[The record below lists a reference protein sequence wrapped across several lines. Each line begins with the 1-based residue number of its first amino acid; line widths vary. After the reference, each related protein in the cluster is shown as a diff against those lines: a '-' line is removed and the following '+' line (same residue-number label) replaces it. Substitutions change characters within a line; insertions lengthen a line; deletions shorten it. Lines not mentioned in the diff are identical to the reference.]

1 VEVASFGR
9 KMYQLRKS
17 FKTRQ
22 TTYTIRQQQQQQK
35 HVLTQIIYKAML
47 HEYTE
52 YKISK
57 IE

>member
-1 VEVASFGR
+1 
-9 KMYQLRKS
+9 MYQLRKS

-22 TTYTIRQQQQQQK
+22 TTYTIRQQQQQK

>member
-1 VEVASFGR
+1 MILKYVCIDTQSHIKNNFA
-9 KMYQLRKS
+9 K
-17 FKTRQ
+17 
-22 TTYTIRQQQQQQK
+22 QQQQQQK
-35 HVLTQIIYKAML
+35 HLLTQIIYKAMI

>member
-22 TTYTIRQQQQQQK
+22 TTYTIRQQQQQK
-35 HVLTQIIYKAML
+35 HVLTQIIYKAMI

>member
-1 VEVASFGR
+1 
-9 KMYQLRKS
+9 MYQLRKS

-57 IE
+57 